1 MAGWLAGRGYEVREE
16 PRIARAALL
25 ATVRERYGIA
35 AEGLTFVP
43 VGYAAACYVLRG
55 AGGERFFLKVWPVA
69 ADGGPHSAWRAGS
82 LRLAR
87 AIHERG
93 VGLTV
98 PYPLPTAD
106 DALWADVAGSP
117 LALFPFLAGA
127 SPTAWSPP
135 LREAVARALAV
146 LHRATPVLADVL
158 PPRET
163 FALPFVAALRRDL
176 AGLEA
181 IGEGDRAGLRALR
194 DWLSPRRDETL
205 AQVARLE
212 RLQGI
217 VRALP
222 GPVVVCHTDIGAEN
236 LLVDDAGRVA
246 VLDWD
251 EATLAPPE
259 YDLYAACEM
268 GDSAGFLAAYG
279 AEGRRLEVEG
289 RRPKVEGGASGVR
302 LHVDH
307 FAFALLR
314 RAVGDMAVRVREVL
328 GRVEG
333 GRSKGEGGVADAEM
347 LARDLAVL
355 REIEAWGFGMWRG
368 LDATLD
374 GLAAALADQAG

>member
-1 MAGWLAGRGYEVREE
+1 MRDE
-16 PRIARAALL
+16 PRIARAAML
-25 ATVRERYGIA
+25 ATVRERYGIV

-43 VGYAAACYVLRG
+43 VGYAAACYVLHG
-55 AGGERFFLKVWPVA
+55 AGGGRFFLKVWPVA
-69 ADGGPHSAWRAGS
+69 ADGGPHPAWRAGS
-82 LRLAR
+82 LSLAR

-106 DALWADVAGSP
+106 GALWAHVGVTAEAVPIGHLGAAPVGHSQGSP

-135 LREAVARALAV
+135 LREAVARALAA

-163 FALPFVAALRRDL
+163 FALPFAAALRRDL
-176 AGLEA
+176 AGLES
-181 IGEGDRAGLRALR
+181 IGPRARAGLRALR
-194 DWLSPRRDETL
+194 DWLLPRRDETL
-205 AQVARLE
+205 AQLARLE
-212 RLQGI
+212 RLQGV

-236 LLVDDAGRVA
+236 LLVDDVGRLA

-268 GDSAGFLAAYG
+268 GDSAGFLATYAAASG
-279 AEGRRLEVEG
+279 A
-289 RRPKVEGGASGVR
+289 GGGVR

-314 RAVGDMAVRVREVL
+314 RYVGDMAVRLREAL
-328 GRVEG
+328 ADEGTPGR
-333 GRSKGEGGVADAEM
+333 DM
-347 LARDLAVL
+347 AVL
-355 REIEAWGFGMWRG
+355 REIEVWGFARWRG
-368 LDATLD
+368 LGATLD
-374 GLAAALADQAG
+374 GVVAALAELSG